1 MGKWLLVLFRN
12 LKTDGLRQLMMLYA
26 AAMLWQ
32 WFGPLETI
40 WWEETMEI
48 VRLTLIS
55 TVVIHLF
62 IPLRPWIRRILII
75 LVTLLIHYQVLRA
88 YHLYVDTSEKWAE
101 NSIAFTKSLFPY
113 ILFALGVWI
122 LLEFMMAWVRS
133 RVRIVSLIVLQLM
146 GLAILDSFT
155 PMNLWL
161 AVAWTMLLGLAWLI
175 TDHCVVLRAKYPEG
189 WGHLASYPLR
199 LITTVVL
206 LLSVIFLVGIS
217 MPSTAPL
224 VPDPYT
230 LWKTWKGEAVPVFY
244 NAKDGEK
251 IQVGIYRSGYGRD
264 DSELG
269 SGFTFDY
276 SNVMQITTNR
286 KSYWRGE
293 TRSIYT
299 GKGWE
304 SSPEKKNADM
314 EFVELN
320 RPLESSGMKF
330 TKTTELTATV
340 TITRAEP
347 YPVLFGAYPIGQVTE
362 LGGEGSLSNLRW
374 DSETSTLAWAD
385 TAAPTY
391 PKQYTIVSQIPQID
405 EQELRNFGSKSGR
418 TLSAAQTVDLQV
430 PTELPARVQ
439 ALARSI
445 TASQT
450 NDYDRVKALK
460 TYLTS
465 GEFKYTN
472 EPDLS
477 RKISGD
483 FVDSFLFEMKEG
495 YCDYFSTSLVVMT
508 RSLGIPAR
516 WVKGYT
522 TGAKAG
528 PRSDQMSSY
537 AMQEEM
543 QREEGTYYV
552 SNADAHSWAEVYIDG
567 FGWVPFEAT
576 PGFSI
581 PVASQEQEQ
590 AAAALPVTEEEALTE
605 EVVKTGNSFGIS
617 PPVVYGAL
625 SVILISA
632 LWLLIWRYR
641 LLMIIWWRAML
652 AGRRPSSDQKLIV
665 LTEHWIRYCRRK
677 GLRREDHETL
687 RESVARW
694 EQEKENLHGAW
705 CGLLALFEQAKY
717 STKHVTEHD
726 WSRAQLEM
734 KKLMERL

>member
-1 MGKWLLVLFRN
+1 MGKWLRVVFRN
-12 LKTDGLRQLMMLYA
+12 LRIDGLRQLMMLYA
-26 AAMLWQ
+26 AAMLCQ

-55 TVVIHLF
+55 AVAVHFF
-62 IPLRPWIRRILII
+62 IPLRPWIRRVFIV
-75 LVTLLIHYQVLRA
+75 LVMLLIHYQVLRA
-88 YHLYVDTSEKWAE
+88 YHLYAE
-101 NSIAFTKSLFPY
+101 QPEDMVENTILFFKSLFPY
-113 ILFALGVWI
+113 ILFALGTWI
-122 LLEFMMAWVRS
+122 LLELIMVWVRS
-133 RVRIVSLIVLQLM
+133 RVRIVALIVLQM
-146 GLAILDSFT
+146 IGLAILDSFT
-155 PMNLWL
+155 EMNLWL

-175 TDHCVVLRAKYPEG
+175 TDHCVVLREKYPEG
-189 WGHLASYPLR
+189 WRHLASYPLR
-199 LITTVVL
+199 LLTTVGL
-206 LLSVIFLVGIS
+206 LLSVIFLVGVS

-224 VPDPYT
+224 VTDPYT

-251 IQVGIYRSGYGRD
+251 IQVGTYRSGYGRD

-304 SSPEKKNADM
+304 TSPEKKNTDLP
-314 EFVELN
+314 FVALN
-320 RPLESSGMKF
+320 MPLDSRGMKF
-330 TKTTELTATV
+330 SKTAELTATV

-347 YPVLFGAYPIGQVTE
+347 YPVLFGAYPIGQVTQ

-374 DSETSTLAWAD
+374 DPDTSTLTWAG
-385 TAAPTY
+385 TAAPSY

-405 EQELRNFGSKSGR
+405 EQELRNFGSNSGR
-418 TLSAAQTVDLQV
+418 TLSAAQALDLQL
-430 PTELPARVQ
+430 PHELPARVQ
-439 ALARSI
+439 ELARSI
-445 TASQT
+445 TAGLT
-450 NDYDRVKALK
+450 NDYDRIKALK

-477 RKISGD
+477 RKVSGD
-483 FVDSFLFEMKEG
+483 FVDSFLFDMKEG

-522 TGAKAG
+522 AGSKAG

-543 QREEGTYYV
+543 QREEGTYYI
-552 SNADAHSWAEVYIDG
+552 SNADAHSWAEVYFEG

-581 PVASQEQEQ
+581 PVTLQQEEQQASI
-590 AAAALPVTEEEALTE
+590 LPVTEVEKMTE
-605 EVVKTGNSFGIS
+605 EVTNRGNSGAAS
-617 PPVVYGAL
+617 PLAIYGTL
-625 SVILISA
+625 SIILIIV
-632 LWLLIWRYR
+632 LWFLVWKYR
-641 LLMIIWWRAML
+641 LLGTIWWRAML

-665 LTEHWIRYCRRK
+665 LTEHWIRHCRRK

-694 EQEKENLHGAW
+694 EQEKEALRGAW
-705 CGLLALFEQAKY
+705 SGLLALFEQAKY
-717 STKHVTEHD
+717 STKQVTEQD
-726 WSRAQLEM
+726 WSRAQVEM
-734 KKLMERL
+734 KKLLERL